1 MRYLFQKKNLTFLW
15 IAAFLI
21 GGFFVF
27 TNGIFASSVEV
38 SDSVVAENQ
47 VTTPVVESTEPV
59 SLVEEI
65 APAVDIST
73 PESVTETTEVVTTEP
88 VATEPVI
95 ANPIIE
101 TGSISIPVLTEE
113 AIVPDVLTEVVAK
126 PEETIVSNEI
136 QSTPV
141 ETWLNN
147 GSKFTTISNVE
158 LNKTYVAPQNNQVT
172 VTFTKLPDNPGTL
185 SIEEITLTPEQIT
198 LLGALSDKAYDIT
211 SNMVDGT
218 FEFDLTLPKPVNHE
232 SAEIKFAET
241 ISDLKNAETV
251 AGNEIKIESDSIKA
265 SFNHFTFFVVTK
277 ERKPG
282 VAIKPIVGNACMA
295 AGATNGNDC
304 FFTIQEAINAAS
316 SGDTIKVKAG
326 TFIETGQI
334 IIDKNLTI
342 IGLSKGDTI
351 IKPAQDTGAE
361 GDSRGWFLVKNGI
374 SFSLENVTLDG
385 SGYKISQA
393 IRSHG
398 PIDIKNSVIK
408 NILYNPSTSY
418 EGRGIVVYDGF
429 SSNITGNTLENIG
442 RIGIFVYGANTE
454 AIINNNVYK
463 GKGAGLWLD
472 YGIEIGAGGKAT
484 IENNN
489 ISDCSGVA
497 GDEST
502 SAGIIATTYYG
513 DNTQATITGNIISN
527 STDGIVVGYN
537 ENDSSSVSA
546 HNNLLGGNIN
556 GINSVHAIVDATN
569 NWWGNQSGP
578 YDIIATDGSTPATNN
593 GLGSAAMGAVN
604 YGYWC
609 LTSDCTS
616 YYEPTLAAP
625 INLTPVN
632 DTYTNNP
639 SFDNTWSPVSRA
651 IGYEYRTSYSVNGEN
666 LGNIIYSDSSIS
678 KPERYN
684 ITDNLVTRH
693 NIDAP
698 DATYYWQVRAINT
711 EGTDNPW
718 SEIKKVT
725 VDKTAPSVP
734 TNGQPN
740 DQYKL
745 SNEFDFT
752 WSASSDNLGGL
763 VTYEFQST
771 KNAASVNGVLTTGL
785 WKSPNPLTSA
795 MIHSSGASDGTWYW
809 QVRAVDKTGNKSSW
823 SPIWKMTI
831 DSLIPTLAI
840 TSPAANQAVKGSVIT
855 IKGTAIDNN
864 FNYYYCYITGASGEI
879 GVRDAKCETAWWA
892 GVPFKT
898 AFAETIN
905 GTTNSILGAVTLNN
919 IANGNYTI
927 HLVGKDKAG
936 NSAEITQPFVLD
948 NTKPVI
954 SFVAPESFAT
964 PFKVGPTVK
973 VTASDNNGLGVLVI
987 HVYDSAGTLLRNSC
1001 TATVAELAAG
1011 NLSCDLSNL
1020 AEGTYYIKAG
1030 TNDKAGNNV
1039 TITSEKFVVDN
1050 TAPTVSLIFSTPGPD
1065 AKSFQAV
1072 FNEDVNVVD
1081 ATNPANY
1088 FLSNWPG
1095 AGGSGDLVGD
1105 ATITYDVASKTA
1117 TISFTNPDW
1126 YISAEQQWGVQ
1137 NIHDLAGNVQEP
1149 ILVANYSSP
1158 MLAPVTTINLTG
1170 TFVEDTYTSSVA
1182 VALNATDGD
1191 SSVGSGVKATY
1202 YSINNSVFTA
1212 GTSALIET
1220 NGDYNIKYYSED
1232 NAGNV
1237 EVEKNITFKVNISS
1251 NNEDTTL
1258 ADAKLVALEALAQ
1271 AFATYTNTDYTD
1283 ENWLVLS
1290 GFDTDGITAINSATT
1305 LDEITLA
1312 KTKAID
1318 GMAGVEKKQE
1328 EPTRNIITNFGGGG
1342 APISYCSNV
1351 EYGEWGTAIN
1361 GMQQRGILSRTPSNC
1376 SLSVEQQLNMTR
1388 PLPIIQQVLGEKK
1401 YADGTLLKGTNNRI
1415 YVVIGGKLLY
1425 ITNFKELAKYHG
1437 PILKVSDEVIDSF
1450 AKLSVL
1456 GVKKYADGTL
1466 IRAKGDIK
1474 VYIIKNGK
1482 KVQIKT
1488 LTELKK
1494 YKGIII
1500 YTVTPEELNNY

>member
-1 MRYLFQKKNLTFLW
+1 
-15 IAAFLI
+15 
-21 GGFFVF
+21 
-27 TNGIFASSVEV
+27 
-38 SDSVVAENQ
+38 
-47 VTTPVVESTEPV
+47 
-59 SLVEEI
+59 
-65 APAVDIST
+65 
-73 PESVTETTEVVTTEP
+73 
-88 VATEPVI
+88 
-95 ANPIIE
+95 
-101 TGSISIPVLTEE
+101 
-113 AIVPDVLTEVVAK
+113 
-126 PEETIVSNEI
+126 
-136 QSTPV
+136 
-141 ETWLNN
+141 
-147 GSKFTTISNVE
+147 
-158 LNKTYVAPQNNQVT
+158 
-172 VTFTKLPDNPGTL
+172 
-185 SIEEITLTPEQIT
+185 
-198 LLGALSDKAYDIT
+198 
-211 SNMVDGT
+211 
-218 FEFDLTLPKPVNHE
+218 
-232 SAEIKFAET
+232 
-241 ISDLKNAETV
+241 
-251 AGNEIKIESDSIKA
+251 
-265 SFNHFTFFVVTK
+265 
-277 ERKPG
+277 
-282 VAIKPIVGNACMA
+282 
-295 AGATNGNDC
+295 
-304 FFTIQEAINAAS
+304 
-316 SGDTIKVKAG
+316 
-326 TFIETGQI
+326 
-334 IIDKNLTI
+334 
-342 IGLSKGDTI
+342 
-351 IKPAQDTGAE
+351 
-361 GDSRGWFLVKNGI
+361 
-374 SFSLENVTLDG
+374 
-385 SGYKISQA
+385 
-393 IRSHG
+393 
-398 PIDIKNSVIK
+398 
-408 NILYNPSTSY
+408 
-418 EGRGIVVYDGF
+418 
-429 SSNITGNTLENIG
+429 
-442 RIGIFVYGANTE
+442 
-454 AIINNNVYK
+454 
-463 GKGAGLWLD
+463 
-472 YGIEIGAGGKAT
+472 
-484 IENNN
+484 
-489 ISDCSGVA
+489 
-497 GDEST
+497 
-502 SAGIIATTYYG
+502 
-513 DNTQATITGNIISN
+513 
-527 STDGIVVGYN
+527 
-537 ENDSSSVSA
+537 
-546 HNNLLGGNIN
+546 
-556 GINSVHAIVDATN
+556 
-569 NWWGNQSGP
+569 
-578 YDIIATDGSTPATNN
+578 
-593 GLGSAAMGAVN
+593 
-604 YGYWC
+604 
-609 LTSDCTS
+609 
-616 YYEPTLAAP
+616 
-625 INLTPVN
+625 
-632 DTYTNNP
+632 
-639 SFDNTWSPVSRA
+639 
-651 IGYEYRTSYSVNGEN
+651 
-666 LGNIIYSDSSIS
+666 
-678 KPERYN
+678 
-684 ITDNLVTRH
+684 
-693 NIDAP
+693 
-698 DATYYWQVRAINT
+698 
-711 EGTDNPW
+711 
-718 SEIKKVT
+718 
-725 VDKTAPSVP
+725 
-734 TNGQPN
+734 
-740 DQYKL
+740 
-745 SNEFDFT
+745 
-752 WSASSDNLGGL
+752 
-763 VTYEFQST
+763 
-771 KNAASVNGVLTTGL
+771 
-785 WKSPNPLTSA
+785 
-795 MIHSSGASDGTWYW
+795 
-809 QVRAVDKTGNKSSW
+809 
-823 SPIWKMTI
+823 
-831 DSLIPTLAI
+831 
-840 TSPAANQAVKGSVIT
+840 
-855 IKGTAIDNN
+855 
-864 FNYYYCYITGASGEI
+864 
-879 GVRDAKCETAWWA
+879 
-892 GVPFKT
+892 
-898 AFAETIN
+898 
-905 GTTNSILGAVTLNN
+905 
-919 IANGNYTI
+919 
-927 HLVGKDKAG
+927 
-936 NSAEITQPFVLD
+936 
-948 NTKPVI
+948 
-954 SFVAPESFAT
+954 
-964 PFKVGPTVK
+964 
-973 VTASDNNGLGVLVI
+973 VI

-1072 FNEDVNVVD
+1072 FNEDVNVAD

-1158 MLAPVTTINLTG
+1158 MLAPVTIINLTG

-1415 YVVIGGKLLY
+1415 YVVTGGKLLY